1 MARLFHGGGIATTT
15 LRRIAGIQ
23 ARRPSAFA
31 ACVGG
36 QLRGQSYPTPPRGM
50 GGRRNLAVQA
60 AFKAAVQSCKGRGRT
75 AT

>member
-23 ARRPSAFA
+23 ARRPSWFA

-36 QLRGQSYPTPPRGM
+36 ALKGKSYAKPGVGM
-50 GGRRNLAVQA
+50 GGRRNPAVHN
-60 AFKAAVQSCKGRGRT
+60 AFKAAVQGCRGQRGR
-75 AT
+75 

>member
-23 ARRPSAFA
+23 ARRPSWFA

-36 QLRGQSYPTPPRGM
+36 SLKGSTYPTPPRGM
-50 GGRRNLAVQA
+50 GGRRNKAVQA
-60 AFKAAVQSCKGRGRT
+60 AFTAAAKSCQGRRGG
-75 AT
+75 